1 MSRKCI
7 PCKMFAVCS
16 VCVDGILA
24 VGIVDID
31 VYGLIFAFPFKN
43 KAAFVCEHFVIFSFA
58 ERLELLTERAESPV
72 KCKQFFICVEP
83 VKTAAT
89 ERILIALHGIF
100 IAIIDTGD
108 ARERKL

>member
-1 MSRKCI
+1 
-7 PCKMFAVCS
+7 MFAVCS

-31 VYGLIFAFPFKN
+31 VYGLFFAFSFKN

-72 KCKQFFICVEP
+72 K
-83 VKTAAT
+83 
-89 ERILIALHGIF
+89 
-100 IAIIDTGD
+100 
-108 ARERKL
+108 